1 MSRILMIIALI
12 EVVVLFLIYNAGIST
27 INTVISGSVDY
38 LTNLIIIIFG
48 VSIIFIIILKMNS

>member
-1 MSRILMIIALI
+1 MIIALI